1 MSIEWETSFWDFCLE
16 RESIRRKKELYNE
29 QRPWTND
36 KVLHKYKFTN
46 LNRNHDRGTKRLF
59 EICSKLKS
67 VDEIVYLTL
76 AYRISGSNMSLLNY
90 LAKKTFNTWFEDI
103 KDLNP
108 LFRVDCY
115 QAVWPKGEGKG
126 IEFLT
131 EVLPKFYLEVL
142 TALANMTHE
151 VHSLKE
157 PKLKTLKQASKII
170 SECFVPFGYN
180 RLKFQSAE
188 CAKDFSE
195 LTLNIIDKDSYCEL
209 GPGSYSMLQIMYP
222 RLRRKEAMEKLISH
236 HRNKEFN
243 FNYAVLEH
251 ALCEFNKYSYILGGR
266 IPGKSKLYRNNS

>member
-1 MSIEWETSFWDFCLE
+1 MGKLFLGFCLE
-16 RESIRRKKELYNE
+16 RESIRLKKDVHNE

-36 KVLHKYKFTN
+36 KVLHKYRFTN
-46 LNRNHDRGTKRLF
+46 LDRSHDRGTK
-59 EICSKLKS
+59 KLMQVLKHRS
-67 VDEIVYLTL
+67 LDEAIYLTL
-76 AYRISGSNMSLLNY
+76 LYRISGSNIKILEILELERFDN
-90 LAKKTFNTWFEDI
+90 WFETVCSI
-103 KDLNP
+103 RP

-126 IEFLT
+126 LEFLT
-131 EVLPKFYLEVL
+131 QVLPTFHLDVAKILYAIDNKV
-142 TALANMTHE
+142 
-151 VHSLKE
+151 
-157 PKLKTLKQASKII
+157 TLKQLSKLI
-170 SECFVPFGYN
+170 SDVFPKYGYN
-180 RLKFQSAE
+180 KLKFQSAE

-195 LTLNIIDKDSYCEL
+195 MLPWKIDRDSYCEL

-222 RLRRKEAMEKLISH
+222 RLRRKEAMEKLISY